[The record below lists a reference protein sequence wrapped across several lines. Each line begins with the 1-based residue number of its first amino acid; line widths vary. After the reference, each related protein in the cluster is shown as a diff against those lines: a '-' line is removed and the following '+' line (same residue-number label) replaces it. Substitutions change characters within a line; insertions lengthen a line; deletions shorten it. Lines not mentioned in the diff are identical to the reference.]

1 MLAWCW
7 VFATFLSRETLPVIL
22 MRQALFIILF
32 LFSLNISGQILTEK
46 VGEIEVQLIGHHF
59 KQNSDGK
66 LTKRK
71 SNNRNRP
78 FLKMYFDSTGTLL
91 KSVSFGKHHNT
102 DLKLTDKIN
111 IFEYENGKLSK
122 SIEYES
128 DYQKNIYP
136 SWKTKYIYN
145 KKSELVEESTYYYEK
160 DSLFFKTT
168 FEYDLNSNKVKSIF
182 NPTYYY
188 HREFDSINRISS
200 LKQIYDS
207 KLRWDWNYKY
217 SNNQRI
223 GIFQT
228 YYNDGRKYSKKEI
241 QTYNAQ
247 GLLIET
253 EEIYVSE
260 KGINEKTKIFYYNN
274 CLIKRI
280 EHFKS
285 YNTQDEYEMISYSE
299 VKIKSKIKVDLKSV
313 ERINKQ
319 ISIE

>member
-1 MLAWCW
+1 
-7 VFATFLSRETLPVIL
+7 
-22 MRQALFIILF
+22 MRRALFIILF
-32 LFSLNISGQILTEK
+32 LFSLNSFGQILTEK

-59 KQNSDGK
+59 KLNSDGE
-66 LTKRK
+66 LTKKK
-71 SNNRNRP
+71 SNKRNRP
-78 FLKMYFDSTGTLL
+78 FLKMYFDSTGILL

-102 DLKLTDKIN
+102 DLKLTNN
-111 IFEYENGKLSK
+111 IKVLEHENGKLSK

-136 SWKTKYIYN
+136 YWKSKYIYN
-145 KKSELVEESTYYYEK
+145 KKGELVDESTYYYEK

-168 FEYDLNSNKVKSIF
+168 YEYDLSSNKVKSIF

-188 HREFDSINRISS
+188 HREFDSINRITA

-217 SNNQRI
+217 SNSQRI

-228 YYNDGRKYSKKEI
+228 YYNDGKDYSKKEI
-241 QTYNAQ
+241 QTYNTQ

-260 KGINEKTKIFYYNN
+260 KGLNEKTKIYYYNN
-274 CLIKRI
+274 GLIKRI
-280 EHFKS
+280 ERFQSHS
-285 YNTQDEYEMISYSE
+285 IQDEYEIISYSE
-299 VKIKSKIKVDLKSV
+299 VKIKSKIKVDSKIV
-313 ERINKQ
+313 EKINKQ